1 MDQEI
6 DLRDYIA
13 VLLKYKYW
21 IVALA
26 IVFAV
31 TAAVVSLLLAPT
43 YESAALVVVAKPQ
56 YEMEFDERIR
66 SVEGSGTP
74 PYKAYPT
81 LARSDEVL
89 SALMAEMGDD
99 LADDERSVYAMRK
112 KLEAQNGS
120 DPSMIRLSVQ
130 DGAPA
135 RAAEIANLWAQQFV
149 EAANELYAQSSDD
162 LDFFAAQEAEAQA
175 ALAEAEQAL
184 IDFQAR
190 NRSAILQTQLLTAQ
204 TALTTTLEAAH
215 VMEMTF
221 YDARVLQD
229 RLHALEPTAAA
240 LPGDELTA
248 LLIEVTAL
256 NHGDSEIQLELSLDP
271 DLGDRTAGDQV
282 AFVDSLVE
290 VLESRLAKLHEQ
302 ADALEPTILFTQEV
316 YQAAR
321 AEQDRL
327 TTARDLA
334 YETYLT
340 LSHKAAETRIEAEDA
355 TGDVRLASRATPIYR
370 PVSPRKTLN
379 TLAAGAA
386 GLLLGIVAALAIE
399 YWRQGKQE
407 TSSG

>member
-13 VLLKYKYW
+13 VLLKYKFW

-31 TAAVVSLLLAPT
+31 VAAVVSLLLAPT
-43 YESAALVVVAKPQ
+43 YEAAALVVVAKPQ
-56 YEMEFDERIR
+56 YELEFDERIR
-66 SVEGSGTP
+66 SVEGSVTP

-81 LARSDEVL
+81 LARSDEVV

-112 KLEAQNGS
+112 KLAAQNGS
-120 DPSMIRLSVQ
+120 DPSVIQLTVQ
-130 DGAPA
+130 DGAPV
-135 RAAEIANLWAQQFV
+135 RAAEIANLWALQFV
-149 EAANELYAQSSDD
+149 EAANDLYTQSSDN
-162 LDFFAAQEAEAQA
+162 LEFFTAQEAEAQA

-184 IDFQAR
+184 IDFQAH
-190 NRSAILQTQLLTAQ
+190 NPSSILQTQLLTAQ
-204 TALTTTLEAAH
+204 TALTTTLESVHAI
-215 VMEMTF
+215 EMAF
-221 YDARVLQD
+221 DDARVLQD

-256 NHGDSEIQLELSLDP
+256 HHDDSEIQLELSLDP

-290 VLESRLAKLHEQ
+290 VLESRLAKLHDQ
-302 ADALEPTILFTQEV
+302 AADLEPTILFAQKVYQEV
-316 YQAAR
+316 R

-334 YETYLT
+334 YETYVT
-340 LSHKAAETRIEAEDA
+340 LSRKAAEARVEAQDE
-355 TGDVRLASRATPIYR
+355 TGDALLASRATPVYD
-370 PVSPRKTLN
+370 PVSPRKALN
-379 TLAAGAA
+379 TLVAGAV

-399 YWRQGKQE
+399 YWRQGKRE
-407 TSSG
+407 ASSG